1 MMRRRREGEGP
12 PWRRHRRS
20 REGGERWD
28 MRRTTPYWL
37 VNASVGGVRCVVLL
51 WRVGRGGEL
60 AERSGGQEEKMR
72 PMTCTRCRHE
82 VVST

>member
-1 MMRRRREGEGP
+1 MMMRRREGEGP

-51 WRVGRGGEL
+51 EGWAGREGRGASG
-60 AERSGGQEEKMR
+60 AERGPRRKNEANDLHSV
-72 PMTCTRCRHE
+72 PT
-82 VVST
+82 